1 MCIRESWPD
10 TGLILNKGDYY
21 KGIGKEEGNP
31 RGGHKRLGLGK
42 AALTTLCLRGHKK
55 WESPKRTLEGGLTQP
70 WEATS
75 PEPVAW
81 RNPGE

>member
-1 MCIRESWPD
+1 MCIRESWTD

-21 KGIGKEEGNP
+21 KGIGKEGNP
-31 RGGHKRLGLGK
+31 WDGTRGWGWERLL
-42 AALTTLCLRGHKK
+42 LPSLCLRGQKK
-55 WESPKRTLEGGLTQP
+55 WKSPKRILEGGLTQP
-70 WEATS
+70 WDVAR